1 MVTQA
6 ASLNWT
12 LMQNWKAHLNGTLLL
27 TQATPLNQT
36 LMASMLACLAFICM
50 SFSSLGWVVLSIK
63 QELKSK
69 MSNYYWDCFKSIL
82 TIPV

>member
-12 LMQNWKAHLNGTLLL
+12 LMQNWKAHLNGTLLV

-36 LMASMLACLAFICM
+36 LMDSKLACLAFIC
-50 SFSSLGWVVLSIK
+50 LPLLWVGS
-63 QELKSK
+63 
-69 MSNYYWDCFKSIL
+69 Y
-82 TIPV
+82 